1 MTLVIDVTVTGS
13 GGSTATG
20 SVTVDV
26 AAPEGVP
33 G

>member
-1 MTLVIDVTVTGS
+1 MVIDVTVTGS

-26 AAPEGVP
+26 TGPEKAGA
-33 G
+33 GR